1 MHLTTISSM
10 ALLIAK
16 AVDHCGLNSREI
28 FEQAGLDPDRLSDS
42 NARYSHEGMTRLWK
56 LVSEITADP
65 CIGLKVAHYWHPT
78 SMHALGYS
86 WMASATLKE
95 ALERLVRYFH
105 VISTTTS
112 LVLEEDEESVKLF
125 FPIPSNIHPAV
136 EAVDTALAVIIE
148 MCRISYGDDF
158 KPVHISMMREKPSC
172 EEEFERFFRSPI
184 SYLSSM
190 NVIRF
195 SRADIELRL
204 PTANAEL
211 ARVNDSI
218 VTDYLAKL
226 DKNNIIAQ
234 VKSRILEQL
243 PSGNF
248 SEELIAQSLNKSLRS
263 LQRKLTEEGTTYRA
277 LLDATRQE
285 LTKQYINNTSYAIN
299 EITYLTGFS
308 EPSNFSRAFKRWT
321 GQSPSNYRASLQ

>member
-16 AVDHCGLNSREI
+16 AVDHCGIDSREI
-28 FEQAGLDPDRLSDS
+28 FEQAGLDPDLLSDS
-42 NARYSHEGMTRLWK
+42 NARYSFEGMTRLWK
-56 LVSEITADP
+56 LVVDQTADP

-105 VISTTTS
+105 VITTTTN
-112 LVLEEDEESVKLF
+112 LILEEDEELVKLI
-125 FPIPSNIHPAV
+125 FPIPSNLHPAV
-136 EAVDTALAVIIE
+136 VATDTGLAVIIE

-158 KPVHISMMREKPSC
+158 EPVHISMMREKPIC
-172 EEEFERFFRSPI
+172 DDEFKLFFRSPI
-184 SYLSSM
+184 SYSSAT
-190 NVIRF
+190 NFISFARRDV
-195 SRADIELRL
+195 ELRL
-204 PTANAEL
+204 PTANADL

-218 VTDYLAKL
+218 VADYLLKL
-226 DKNNIIAQ
+226 DKNDIIAQ
-234 VKSRILEQL
+234 VKSRIIEQL

-248 SEELIAQSLNKSLRS
+248 TEELIAQNLNKSLRS

-277 LLDATRQE
+277 LLDTTRQE
-285 LTKQYINNTSYAIN
+285 LTKQYIYDSRYSIN

-321 GQSPSNYRASLQ
+321 GQSPSGYRASL